1 MTNHRRSLSL
11 LIVAALAGVLALSG
25 IPQAGASTAR
35 SPRAHAAGS
44 YLTGIGNENPSMFS
58 NPLYQQLHTK
68 IVRYVVPYDAVVRP
82 YSLQQ
87 ATAFIDDA
95 EAAHEQV
102 LVAFYHS
109 EYTPMQLPSVAAYQ
123 RDVQKFVALF
133 PNVRQYES
141 WDEANRGNVA
151 HAFSSPSAVSA
162 AKYYQALLRV
172 CKGCTVIGLDVLDE
186 QEIVATLHYISEFK
200 REVSRLETVVP
211 KIWGLH
217 NYSDVNRLEGW
228 RTRDIVKAL
237 GGQVWLTE
245 TGGLVKFE
253 PSFPNKHGAGLTRA
267 ARVLKFMFALAGSV
281 PQIKR
286 LYVYDWSGGTSSTRF
301 DAGLTNSH
309 EQPRAGYVVVCR
321 QLHAANCGVKIASN

>member
-1 MTNHRRSLSL
+1 M
-11 LIVAALAGVLALSG
+11 
-25 IPQAGASTAR
+25 
-35 SPRAHAAGS
+35 
-44 YLTGIGNENPSMFS
+44 
-58 NPLYQQLHTK
+58 
-68 IVRYVVPYDAVVRP
+68 
-82 YSLQQ
+82 
-87 ATAFIDDA
+87 
-95 EAAHEQV
+95 
-102 LVAFYHS
+102 AFYHS
-109 EYTPMQLPSVAAYQ
+109 EYTPTQLPSVAAYQ
-123 RDVQKFVALF
+123 RDVQRFVKLF
-133 PNVRQYES
+133 PHVRQYES
-141 WDEANRGNVA
+141 WDESNRGNVP
-151 HAFSSPSAVSA
+151 HAFSSPSAVAA
-162 AKYYQALLRV
+162 AKYYQGLIRA

-186 QEIVATLHYISEFK
+186 AQIVATLHYISAFK
-200 REVSRLETVVP
+200 REISRLETVMP

-253 PSFPNKHGAGLTRA
+253 PFFPNKHGAGLTRA
-267 ARVLKFMFALAGSV
+267 AKVLKFMFALAGSV
-281 PQIKR
+281 AQVNR